1 MCARHGRRP
10 DAAKINTFGSCFVTD
25 DPEKAWA
32 EHREGAFAS
41 FHYERQGV
49 HPYSALMMDTV
60 PEKPEDLPNWER
72 LFVTPEQAI
81 MELREIFSGGAPDEL
96 HLMAKREGMSWEQ
109 SAEYL
114 RNFAQ
119 KVIPAVKDL

>member
-1 MCARHGRRP
+1 
-10 DAAKINTFGSCFVTD
+10 
-25 DPEKAWA
+25 
-32 EHREGAFAS
+32 
-41 FHYERQGV
+41 
-49 HPYSALMMDTV
+49 MMNTV

-81 MELREIFSGGAPDEL
+81 TELREVFSGGAPDEL
-96 HLMAKREGMSWEQ
+96 HLMAKRAGMSWEQ

-114 RNFAQ
+114 RNFAE